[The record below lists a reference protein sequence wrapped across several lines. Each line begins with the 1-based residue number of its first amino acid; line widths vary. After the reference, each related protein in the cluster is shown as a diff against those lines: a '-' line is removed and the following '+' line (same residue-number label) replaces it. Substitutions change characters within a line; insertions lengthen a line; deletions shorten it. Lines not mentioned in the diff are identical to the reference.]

1 MPRVKPNR
9 ALVVLLF
16 VAILGGVLWS
26 LLANPAQYTVAFG
39 NPILDEGQVEA
50 RFSVIMVYVAIG
62 FVFSFAWGWWAV
74 RYFSNSSVLIIL
86 IYLTALSFAALIA
99 YRVGVAFGPTG
110 FEAMTEFEEGAKLT
124 ERLSLDGPVPGVS
137 WLIGGFLG
145 LLSGLYQKHKQET
158 EKFDSIVNF

>member
-1 MPRVKPNR
+1 MPGLKPNR

-39 NPILDEGQVEA
+39 TPILDEGEIEA
-50 RFSVIMVYVAIG
+50 RFSVILVYVAIG

-74 RYFSNSSVLIIL
+74 RFFSNSSVLVIL
-86 IYLTALSFAALIA
+86 IYLTALSIAALIA

-110 FEAMTEFEEGAKLT
+110 FEAIGEFEEGAKLT
-124 ERLSLDGPVPGVS
+124 DRLRLDGPVPGVS

-145 LLSGLYQKHKQET
+145 LLGGLYHRHKLET
-158 EKFDSIVNF
+158 DLFDS

>member
-39 NPILDEGQVEA
+39 YPILDEGEIEA

-62 FVFSFAWGWWAV
+62 FLFSLAWGWWAV
-74 RYFSNSSVLIIL
+74 RYFSNSSIFVIL
-86 IYLTALSFAALIA
+86 VYLTALSIAALIA
-99 YRVGVAFGPTG
+99 YRVGVAFGPAGFDATG
-110 FEAMTEFEEGAKLT
+110 EFEEGAKLT
-124 ERLSLDGPVPGVS
+124 ERLRLDGPVPGLS

-145 LLSGLYQKHKQET
+145 LLSGLYQRHKQMT
-158 EKFDSIVNF
+158 DTFDQ